1 MGLFIAGTGMATRC
15 NPDGR
20 MGSDCLA
27 MFPHS
32 ELQPKSKT
40 VIGIESSQGNK
51 ETQIDHG
58 RDELDV

>member
-1 MGLFIAGTGMATRC
+1 
-15 NPDGR
+15 
-20 MGSDCLA
+20 